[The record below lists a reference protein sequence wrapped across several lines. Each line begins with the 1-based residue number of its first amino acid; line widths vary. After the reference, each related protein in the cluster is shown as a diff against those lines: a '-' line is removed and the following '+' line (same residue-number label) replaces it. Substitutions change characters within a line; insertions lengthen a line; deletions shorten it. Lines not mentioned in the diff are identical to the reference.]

1 MVVDSGNEER
11 NVLHIRGRKPINRIY
26 DRVEY
31 KDRKQGGSKM
41 N

>member
-11 NVLHIRGRKPINRIY
+11 NVLYIRGRKPINRIN